1 MILPEQA
8 SEGGLLEGLGINLK
22 VLATQVV
29 IFSIT
34 FLVLSRTLFG
44 KALGFMKKREEEVQ
58 ASHEAIVRDQ
68 AEVARLTRE
77 YEAHI
82 AKVEK
87 EAYEKTQAILKE
99 ALAAA
104 AASVGKAQA
113 EAKAEVERAAA
124 EIAREKKAGLEQLRA
139 EVTRL
144 TIDVAEKVMDTRLD
158 PAAAGAAVRQFVQE
172 RS

>member
-8 SEGGLLEGLGINLK
+8 AEGGLLEGLGINLK

-29 IFSIT
+29 IFSVT

-44 KALGFMKKREEEVQ
+44 KALGFMRKREEEVKT
-58 ASHEAIVRDQ
+58 SHEAIARDR
-68 AEVARLTRE
+68 AEVERLTKE
-77 YEAHI
+77 YEAHL

-87 EAYEKTQAILKE
+87 DAYEKTQAIVKE

-104 AASVGKAQA
+104 AATVGKAQA
-113 EAKAEVERAAA
+113 DAKAEVERAAA
-124 EIAREKKAGLEQLRA
+124 EIAGEKREGLAQLRA
-139 EVTRL
+139 EVVRL
-144 TIDVAEKVMDTRLD
+144 TIGAAEKVLDTRLD
-158 PAAAGAAVRQFVQE
+158 PAAAGAAVQKFVQE

>member
-8 SEGGLLEGLGINLK
+8 AEGGLLQSLGINLK

-29 IFSIT
+29 IFGVT
-34 FLVLSRTLFG
+34 FLVLSRILFG
-44 KALGFMKKREEEVQ
+44 RTLGFMKKREEEVK
-58 ASHEAIVRDQ
+58 ASHEAIERDR
-68 AEVARLTRE
+68 AEVSRLTKE
-77 YEAHI
+77 YEAHL

-87 EAYEKTQAILKE
+87 EAYDRTQAILKE

-104 AASVGKAQA
+104 AVTVARAQA

-124 EIAREKKAGLEQLRA
+124 AIAQEKREGLAQLRA
-139 EVTRL
+139 EVVRL
-144 TIDVAEKVMDTRLD
+144 TLGVAEKVMDTRLD
-158 PAAAGAAVRQFVQE
+158 PAAHGAAVQKFVQE